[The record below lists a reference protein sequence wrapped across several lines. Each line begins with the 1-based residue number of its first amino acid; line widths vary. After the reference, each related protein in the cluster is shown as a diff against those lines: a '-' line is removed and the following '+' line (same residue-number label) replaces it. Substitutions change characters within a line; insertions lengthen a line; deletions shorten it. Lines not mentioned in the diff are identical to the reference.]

1 MKIDIYQVD
10 AFTDATFKG
19 QSSAVCPLDKWID
32 DSLMQKIASETN
44 LSKTAFFVK
53 KEDGVYDIR
62 WFSPENEITL
72 CDHAALASAFI
83 IFNYFDK
90 KSKKVTLTTLSDNI
104 IIYKDKDLFLM
115 SFPINMPTL
124 FNQSNP
130 IFSLAFGVEPLKVLK
145 DKDYILVYES
155 EEIIKSLK
163 PKVEILKNLDLRGV
177 CITARGKE
185 SDFVFKYFAPKLG
198 INEDLIT
205 GSIYSQLAPYWSQVL
220 DNKKSLS
227 ATQLSKRK
235 SELIC
240 DLENGDVIIRAKAT
254 LFMKGEIII
263 EERNYPRGEGET
275 PTKLAIAV

>member
-1 MKIDIYQVD
+1 MKIDIYQID
-10 AFTDATFKG
+10 AFTDTIFKG
-19 QSSAVCPLDKWID
+19 QNSAVCPLDKWID

-53 KEDGVYDIR
+53 KDDGIYDIR
-62 WFSPENEITL
+62 WFAPEHEITL
-72 CDHAALASAFI
+72 CDHAALASAYV

-90 KSKKVTLTTLSDNI
+90 KLKKVTLNTLSENI
-104 IIYKDKDLFLM
+104 VIYKDKELYLM
-115 SFPINMPTL
+115 SFPISMPTL
-124 FNQSNP
+124 YKQTNP

-145 DKDYILVYES
+145 DKDYILVYENQ
-155 EEIIKSLK
+155 EIIKSLK
-163 PKVEILKNLDLRGV
+163 PKIDILRNLDLRGV
-177 CITARGKE
+177 CITSRGEE

-198 INEDLIT
+198 MNEDLIT

-220 DNKKSLS
+220 DNKSLN

-240 DLENGDVIIRAKAT
+240 DLENGNVIIRAKAT

-263 EERNYPRGEGET
+263 EERSYPRSEGEA